1 MGDSFK
7 YQLIQTSRLTT
18 VEDRNARTIYKIIL
32 ACTGLI
38 LTILYYNMPIPE
50 TELAI
55 IEFDVRSTVPQAIE
69 PKIKEDASN
78 TTIGKTDMTLITL
91 SILYHCQQ
99 DSLKLRTISSTPRD
113 VICSK

>member
-7 YQLIQTSRLTT
+7 YQLIQTSKLTT

-50 TELAI
+50 TELATM
-55 IEFDVRSTVPQAIE
+55 EFEVRSTVPQANVSD
-69 PKIKEDASN
+69 IKEDDASN
-78 TTIGKTDMTLITL
+78 TTIGKTDMT
-91 SILYHCQQ
+91 
-99 DSLKLRTISSTPRD
+99 
-113 VICSK
+113 